1 MPIGS
6 LVRLEL
12 GARLPCIIMVDA
24 ASTIIFL
31 PSAAVPFRSAAIA
44 GSKGSPGLLP
54 LTMIV
59 VPGRV
64 VIWADPLACTPAKMP
79 TELLPCM
86 VIVPLR

>member
-1 MPIGS
+1 M
-6 LVRLEL
+6 
-12 GARLPCIIMVDA
+12 IMVDA

-31 PSAAVPFRSAAIA
+31 PSAAVPNISAAIA

-54 LTMIV
+54 LTIIV

-64 VIWADPLACTPAKMP
+64 VISADPFACAAAKMP
-79 TELLPCM
+79 VELLPCM